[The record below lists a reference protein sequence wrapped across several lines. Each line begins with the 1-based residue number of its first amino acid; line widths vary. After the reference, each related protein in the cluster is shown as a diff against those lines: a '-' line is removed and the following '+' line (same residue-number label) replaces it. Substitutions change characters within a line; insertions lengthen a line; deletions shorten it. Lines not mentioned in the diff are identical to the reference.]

1 MIAHYTKMALK
12 ALMRFKMHSVISL
25 TSLTIGFGCFLSAI
39 LLSNYADGF
48 DRGFENSDRIFNLM
62 IRSVGD
68 SPLPDR
74 FPIVNQPAARY
85 LRTTFPDIPNIV
97 RATSGFP
104 QAVNYNGQS
113 TTLDTKYVEPRFF
126 DIFPLET
133 VYGLAPGE
141 DLPPKSAMLTEEG
154 AMLIFGRTDVVGERF
169 IVENEHD
176 VVVAAVARQPD
187 FPSHLSAGV
196 AFFNTDLYMPIEL
209 PDDLV
214 RQSIIENGGDPN
226 QDRWG
231 NQSDFVHIEFPE
243 DYPLDIAQFNDQLDE
258 FVQNTMPEELAAIQ
272 TFEIL
277 PINELVPT
285 QLAFVTG
292 GFDLPDILIV
302 AGALVLLIGCL
313 NYSNLVVAQLSLR
326 SQEVGVQKI
335 LGAKRLSI
343 FVQYCFETFLFLVI
357 ALFVTMAILGF
368 VLSQLQSTNMV
379 GISPMLLFAPS
390 LWGSIVIVIAA
401 IVAIAG
407 GYPALRT
414 ALVPL
419 VSMMRPKGSSGYS
432 SRMRNIMV
440 GTQFFI
446 SGTLMI
452 LATVMFMQNQAMTQQ
467 LDGNVLNPKIAINV
481 PADTFEVDPDLLATE
496 LKRDPSVISVTHVD
510 ILPWSISNSAST
522 FSRERDLNG
531 LTALLSIHSVG
542 YEYVETMSQ
551 PLNAGRD
558 FSRERSSDLLPN
570 SGELNSSSGPF
581 NVIID
586 DMAAQ
591 SLGWENGSDAV
602 GQSFYRRY
610 QANNNRDA
618 ITVEMVVVGAMSDR
632 KYEFLDF
639 SSFGVEGHIY
649 MLQPQEANYLIVKVD
664 RSQLNAGLRHID
676 DTWNQLMPEVPLKRE
691 LVDDIFYQT
700 YGMFLG
706 ISASI
711 GILSLFGFFV
721 ASIGLL
727 GNATFITNIRQREVG
742 IRKVMG
748 ASSKRLLRML
758 LLDFAKPIL
767 IANALAWPLGFI
779 MGQVYTSFFA
789 AQVNINFLPFL
800 VSLGLSVAI
809 AFSAVFSQSIKSARV
824 RPAMVLRYE

>member
-496 LKRDPSVISVTHVD
+496 LKRDPSVISVTQVD

-664 RSQLNAGLRHID
+664 RSQLNAGLQHID

>member
-141 DLPPKSAMLTEEG
+141 DLPPNSAMLTEEG

-496 LKRDPSVISVTHVD
+496 LKRDPSVISVTQVD

-591 SLGWENGSDAV
+591 SLGWENASDAV

-664 RSQLNAGLRHID
+664 RSQLNAGLQHID